1 MVKPSSPTFFPSRV
15 RRTSSTSR
23 GPRDLTEEVAV
34 VEEVAVEAEAT
45 EVAEAAEA
53 ATELVVTSLAEVE
66 DSSSSELTI
75 TPSLLWH
82 EPPKE

>member
-1 MVKPSSPTFFPSRV
+1 M
-15 RRTSSTSR
+15 
-23 GPRDLTEEVAV
+23 AV